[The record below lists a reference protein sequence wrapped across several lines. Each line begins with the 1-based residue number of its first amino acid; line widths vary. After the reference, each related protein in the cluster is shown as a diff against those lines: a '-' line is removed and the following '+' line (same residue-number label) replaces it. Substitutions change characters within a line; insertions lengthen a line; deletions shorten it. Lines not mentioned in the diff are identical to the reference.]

1 MKATLVSRTVEKVC
15 ERWDIPKGAI
25 FHSDRG
31 SQYTAQEVKDLI
43 AGYGWRQSF
52 SRVGKPGDNAWSE
65 SFFSILKKEII
76 HWRFYP
82 TREQARQA
90 VFEYVE
96 LFYNRQRAQKRLGYV
111 SPIEYLKNWNVLQKK
126 KVA

>member
-1 MKATLVSRTVEKVC
+1 M
-15 ERWDIPKGAI
+15 
-25 FHSDRG
+25 
-31 SQYTAQEVKDLI
+31 AQV
-43 AGYGWRQSF
+43 AGYGWQQSF

-90 VFEYVE
+90 VFEYIEV
-96 LFYNRQRAQKRLGYV
+96 FYNRQRVQKRLGYL
-111 SPIEYLKNWNVLQKK
+111 SPIEYLKSLQNRDLQS
-126 KVA
+126 VA